1 MNNSIW
7 RRLKDNVR
15 GVHGKF
21 TRTYVPTT
29 TPEEVALANQ
39 LKMTLPSTIATYIY
53 VNGEWNTMTNRAISG
68 AVTLATNAPAE
79 QAVSLPTSVA
89 SAYEA
94 ELVAMVEALNS
105 IELVQRQTGHFVL
118 VTTLADFV
126 RSYNDF
132 TLAQHFSELPERP
145 TSTDKLYHD
154 FVQIAA
160 TYQSL
165 RVVHGSG
172 KDTEQ
177 MGFLQQKLDRIMAGY
192 REGRGK

>member
-1 MNNSIW
+1 MSNSIW

-53 VNGEWNTMTNRAISG
+53 VNGEWSTTANRAIGG
-68 AVTLATNAPAE
+68 AVTLASSGPAE
-79 QAVSLPTSVA
+79 QSILLPTDIS

-94 ELVAMVEALNS
+94 ELVAMVEALNG

-118 VTTLADFV
+118 VTSLTDFV

-132 TLAQHFSELPERP
+132 TLAQHFSELPDRP
-145 TSTDKLYHD
+145 TSTDKLYYD
-154 FVQIAA
+154 FVQISA
-160 TYQSL
+160 TYKSL
-165 RVVHGSG
+165 RVVHGGS
-172 KDTEQ
+172 KDIEQ
-177 MGFLQQKLDRIMAGY
+177 MKFLQQKLDRIMAGY
-192 REGRGK
+192 RDGRGK